1 MLMNEID
8 IRIALR
14 QNQNYNRLISIVIM
28 IDKNR
33 LEKE

>member
-1 MLMNEID
+1 MRTNDID
-8 IRIALR
+8 NRFALR